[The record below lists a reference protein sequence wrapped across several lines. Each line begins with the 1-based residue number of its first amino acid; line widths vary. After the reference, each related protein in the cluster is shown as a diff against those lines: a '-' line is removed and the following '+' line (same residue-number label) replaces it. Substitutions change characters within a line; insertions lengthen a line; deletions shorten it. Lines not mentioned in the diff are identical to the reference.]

1 MGNSSHERRIALA
14 ENSTKHVAAYRE
26 RMRQA
31 GYRRLQ
37 VELHLEPERH
47 ALLTAY
53 YAERSGQETR
63 AQTFQ
68 RIFTLGLEAVSLP
81 DAERRAV
88 LATINA
94 NLSRCTG

>member
-1 MGNSSHERRIALA
+1 MT

-26 RMRQA
+26 RMRRA
-31 GYRRLQ
+31 GYKRLQ
-37 VELHLEPERH
+37 VELHLEPERL
-47 ALLTAY
+47 ALLKAY
-53 YAERSGQETR
+53 YAERTGQETR

-81 DAERRAV
+81 DAERQAV

-94 NLSRCTG
+94 NLLRS

>member
-1 MGNSSHERRIALA
+1 MA
-14 ENSTKHVAAYRE
+14 ESSTKHVAAYRE

-31 GYRRLQ
+31 GYKRLQ

-53 YAERSGQETR
+53 YAERAEQETR
-63 AQTFQ
+63 AQSFQ

-88 LATINA
+88 LDTINA
-94 NLSRCTG
+94 HLSQCTGP

>member
-1 MGNSSHERRIALA
+1 MA
-14 ENSTKHVAAYRE
+14 ENSTERVAAYRE
-26 RMRQA
+26 RMRRA
-31 GYRRLQ
+31 GHKRLQ

-53 YAERSGQETR
+53 YAERAGQETR

-88 LATINA
+88 LDTINL
-94 NLSRCTG
+94 NLSRCTGP